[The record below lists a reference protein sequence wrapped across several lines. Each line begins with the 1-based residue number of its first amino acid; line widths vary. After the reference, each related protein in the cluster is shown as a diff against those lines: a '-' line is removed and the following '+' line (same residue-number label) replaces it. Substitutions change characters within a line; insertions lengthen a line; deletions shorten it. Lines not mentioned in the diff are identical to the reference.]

1 MPTRN
6 YVFYALTNSICSKC
20 LSKVEAKIIF
30 QDDRV
35 YLIKHCPTHGREEV
49 LIADDVGY
57 YKKSLE
63 FIKPGDMPLKFNTPI
78 KYGCPYDCGLCPDH
92 EQHSCLTLIE
102 VTDRCNLSCPICYAD
117 SGAEEFSQ
125 VSHQSRRHRS
135 LAEIASMIDAVV
147 TNEGEPQIVQLSGGE
162 PTIHPEFFEIMD
174 LAKSKPIKHLM
185 INTNGVRIAKDKTFC
200 SRLSQYMPGIEVYL
214 QFDSLEAEALKDLRG
229 VDLRSVR
236 KMAIAHLNEYNIST
250 TLVVTLKKGLNDHE
264 IGKIIEYALQQ
275 PCVRGVTFQPIQAA
289 GRLQGFDP
297 KRDRY
302 TLTEVRRS
310 ILQQSPYFK
319 PEDILPVPCHPDCLA
334 MAYALKLNGKVIPL
348 TGLIN
353 PEKFVEIM
361 PNSVLY
367 EQNPELK
374 RHIFELF
381 STSHSPTSAATS
393 LKQLLCCLPML
404 PVPEGITYVN
414 IFRVMIVQFLDPYN
428 FDVRSVKR
436 SCIHIVHPDG
446 RIIPFDT
453 FNIFYRQGSTGY
465 DLINNQRLNFAN

>member
-1 MPTRN
+1 MPTRP
-6 YVFYALTNSICSKC
+6 YLFYALTNSVCSEC
-20 LSKVEAKIIF
+20 LVKVEAKIIF
-30 QDDRV
+30 RDDCV
-35 YLIKHCPTHGREEV
+35 YLVKHCPTHGHEEV
-49 LIADDVGY
+49 LIADDIDY
-57 YKKSLE
+57 YKQSLE

-117 SGAEEFSQ
+117 SGTEEVFSNLNQ
-125 VSHQSRRHRS
+125 PRRHRS
-135 LAEIASMIDAVV
+135 LEQIEMMMDAIV
-147 TNEGEPQIVQLSGGE
+147 TNEGEPQIVQISGGE
-162 PTIHPEFFEIMD
+162 PTIHPAFFQILD
-174 LAKSKPIKHLM
+174 IAKSKPIKHLM
-185 INTNGVRIAKDKTFC
+185 INTNGIKIAKDKSFC
-200 SRLSQYMPGIEVYL
+200 SRLSQYMPGIEIYL
-214 QFDSLEAEALKDLRG
+214 QFDSFEAAALQELRGADLREI
-229 VDLRSVR
+229 RE
-236 KMAIAHLNEYNIST
+236 KAIANLNEFNIST
-250 TLVVTLKKGLNDHE
+250 TLVVTVKKGLNDQE

-275 PCVRGVTFQPIQAA
+275 KCVRGVTFQPIQAA
-289 GRLQGFDP
+289 GRLEGFQA

-319 PEDILPVPCHPDCLA
+319 PEDILPVPCHPDSLA
-334 MAYALKLNGKVIPL
+334 MAYALKVKGKVIPL

-353 PEKFVEIM
+353 PDAFVQLM

-367 EQNPELK
+367 EQNEELK
-374 RHIFELF
+374 SKIFELF
-381 STSHSPTSAATS
+381 STSHSPLSSAAS
-393 LKQLLCCLPML
+393 LKQLLCCIPML
-404 PVPEGITYVN
+404 PVPEGITYEN

-453 FNIFYRQGSTGY
+453 FNMFYREGSAGY
-465 DLINNQRLNFAN
+465 HLVNNRPS